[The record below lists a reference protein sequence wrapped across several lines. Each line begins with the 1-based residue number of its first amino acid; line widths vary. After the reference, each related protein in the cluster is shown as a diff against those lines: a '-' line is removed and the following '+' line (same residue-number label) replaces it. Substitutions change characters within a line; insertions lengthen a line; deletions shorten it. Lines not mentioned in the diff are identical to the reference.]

1 VLRAAACVVLER
13 ERAALAAA
21 MSGQKQQVSDVF
33 SLRGA
38 PVAGPTAAAI
48 DVCARLRDAFLDDRS
63 AIAERCRSAAA
74 FPAEQ
79 RLAFHIA
86 RLLAVELAAT
96 VAAAVRRGYASGYDP
111 TIGTEL
117 TAALYRLQS
126 MCTQIEGPVVV
137 AFVLRLV
144 ATVLE
149 TTTTSDGYPV
159 QQHGVATPTALEMWH
174 MFVESRDERT
184 RALALA
190 TIDPT
195 IVSESLACAVDV
207 PAVAF
212 ATATHP
218 LPSLWRLL
226 RPFTLSIAAVLS
238 ARLDATGPSF
248 AALGMPAPGTASLTS
263 TTTLDDPLRSHRST
277 GGMVDRAA
285 QTLPTPLLTL
295 ASECRSTAE
304 EASLVAQLRAAGDTT
319 TTGSAGHFGLTPI
332 QRAAFNALA
341 TPGGINTPIRSAGA
355 DGAFGQQ
362 QQQEQTP
369 AMMGALL
376 RRDQRIEQLE
386 ADRVELVATTG
397 ELRSA
402 LTTARGEMA
411 NLLDERRRLINAL
424 AVERLV
430 ALVELE
436 PSRRR
441 ICAVEE
447 EAARGRLF
455 AMLTDAA
462 LCEGAALLAHARARI
477 AY

>member
-1 VLRAAACVVLER
+1 
-13 ERAALAAA
+13 
-21 MSGQKQQVSDVF
+21 
-33 SLRGA
+33 
-38 PVAGPTAAAI
+38 
-48 DVCARLRDAFLDDRS
+48 
-63 AIAERCRSAAA
+63 
-74 FPAEQ
+74 
-79 RLAFHIA
+79 
-86 RLLAVELAAT
+86 
-96 VAAAVRRGYASGYDP
+96 
-111 TIGTEL
+111 
-117 TAALYRLQS
+117 
-126 MCTQIEGPVVV
+126 
-137 AFVLRLV
+137 
-144 ATVLE
+144 
-149 TTTTSDGYPV
+149 
-159 QQHGVATPTALEMWH
+159 
-174 MFVESRDERT
+174 
-184 RALALA
+184 
-190 TIDPT
+190 
-195 IVSESLACAVDV
+195 
-207 PAVAF
+207 
-212 ATATHP
+212 
-218 LPSLWRLL
+218 
-226 RPFTLSIAAVLS
+226 
-238 ARLDATGPSF
+238 
-248 AALGMPAPGTASLTS
+248 
-263 TTTLDDPLRSHRST
+263 
-277 GGMVDRAA
+277 MVDRAA

-304 EASLVAQLRAAGDTT
+304 EASLVAQLRAASDTT
-319 TTGSAGHFGLTPI
+319 ATGAGHFGLTPI

-341 TPGGINTPIRSAGA
+341 TPGGINTPIRGGGA
-355 DGAFGQQ
+355 DGAFAQQQQ

-441 ICAVEE
+441 VCAVEE